1 MKHIVFFSG
10 GISSYCAAK
19 RVIEKF
25 GKENVIL
32 LFTDTKIEDEDLY
45 RFLDEAQAKLEAEL
59 IKIAEGRTPYEI
71 YKDLKFLGNN
81 RIAPCSHILK
91 QKTAQKYIKEHFAPD
106 EAVLYLGLDWTEPHR
121 FESPKKHWYPYKIEY
136 PMAEAPYL
144 SKQDMQDI
152 VKADGIKVPRLYKMG
167 FAHNN
172 CGGFCCR
179 AGQGHFARLYETLPK
194 VFEKAEKEEEVM
206 RKLLNKDIAYM
217 KKTENKVTRP
227 YTLKKLREDIESN
240 REIDLFDIGGCGCFV
255 D

>member
-19 RVIEKF
+19 RVITEY

-32 LFTDTKIEDEDLY
+32 LFTDTKIEEKDLY
-45 RFLDEAQAKLEAEL
+45 RFLDEASAKLEAKL
-59 IKIAEGRTPYEI
+59 IKIADGRTPYEI
-71 YKDLKFLGNN
+71 YKDQKFLGNN

-91 QKTAQKYIKEHFAPD
+91 QKTAQKYIKEHFKPD

-121 FESPKKHWYPYKIEY
+121 FESPRKHWQPYKVEY

-144 SKQDMQDI
+144 SKLEMQDI
-152 VKADGIKVPRLYKMG
+152 VKQDGIEIPRLYKLG

-179 AGQGHFARLYETLPK
+179 AGQGHFARLYKNIP
-194 VFEKAEKEEEVM
+194 EKYQEAENEEEVM
-206 RKLLNKDIAYM
+206 RKYLNKDIAYM

-227 YTLKKLREDIESN
+227 YTLRELRQDIEKN